1 MRHSRA
7 RLLGLALA
15 LGAFTSVGAHAQ
27 RATLDVYVPAP
38 TPLDE
43 LQLSRPTDLGHL
55 RFGAQLQLDYG
66 LNPLV

>member
-1 MRHSRA
+1 
-7 RLLGLALA
+7 
-15 LGAFTSVGAHAQ
+15 
-27 RATLDVYVPAP
+27 VYVPAP